1 MAEKHLY
8 FCNILVSRWVNALQT
23 KGLRLQHSLQSG
35 MDQSSDQSSVQSNAQ
50 SYSESNSFTSMNSSP
65 VQPNGQGSGIPKL
78 PIKSILVVK
87 WDEIGDMAAAVHVFG
102 TLKSAY
108 PEAELHVLCKPFVST
123 LIAGDPA
130 IDKVFT
136 NIADWQQR
144 YDVVVE
150 LRGTWQTLWK
160 SLSRRTMPKYRV
172 DRGWV
177 QAGATATTP
186 PVVSAV
192 PINQVSITGRLR
204 LDSSLPRG
212 SFFALP
218 GKGEGLVSELNAQ
231 SQLDTEKFYIDLLS
245 GSDTSLTP
253 EVTAQLPELSDGPHM
268 AYALQWIFF
277 AGLVIY
283 GRILIRRTR

>member
-1 MAEKHLY
+1 MSSQQKVKEPWALFKSIIALLLIILCLWGSQWQYHRGVDRHARNAIIEKR
-8 FCNILVSRWVNALQT
+8 I
-23 KGLRLQHSLQSG
+23 
-35 MDQSSDQSSVQSNAQ
+35 AQ
-50 SYSESNSFTSMNSSP
+50 SPIELNTVKGDLADYEWQRVVVTGTFNPDKQILLRNRYNDGKYGYEVLTLFTSTDN
-65 VQPNGQGSGIPKL
+65 
-78 PIKSILVVK
+78 KSF
-87 WDEIGDMAAAVHVFG
+87 W
-102 TLKSAY
+102 
-108 PEAELHVLCKPFVST
+108 
-123 LIAGDPA
+123 
-130 IDKVFT
+130 
-136 NIADWQQR
+136 
-144 YDVVVE
+144 
-150 LRGTWQTLWK
+150 
-160 SLSRRTMPKYRV
+160 V

-186 PVVSAV
+186 PVVTALPSGE
-192 PINQVSITGRLR
+192 VSISGRLR

-245 GSDTSLTP
+245 GSEKSLTP

-277 AGLVIY
+277 GGLVLY

>member
-1 MAEKHLY
+1 MTSTQKTKEPWALFKSLVALLLII
-8 FCNILVSRWVNALQT
+8 FCLWGSQWQYHRGVDRHARNAVIEE
-23 KGLRLQHSLQSG
+23 RI
-35 MDQSSDQSSVQSNAQ
+35 A
-50 SYSESNSFTSMNSSP
+50 
-65 VQPNGQGSGIPKL
+65 
-78 PIKSILVVK
+78 
-87 WDEIGDMAAAVHVFG
+87 
-102 TLKSAY
+102 KSAI
-108 PEAELHVLCKPFVST
+108 ELNSVTDNLPDNEWQTVST
-123 LIAGDPA
+123 AGTFD
-130 IDKVFT
+130 IEKQILLR
-136 NIADWQQR
+136 NR
-144 YDVVVE
+144 YNDGKYGYEV
-150 LRGTWQTLWK
+150 LTLFRSNENK
-160 SLSRRTMPKYRV
+160 SFWV

-186 PVVSAV
+186 PVVTAL
-192 PINQVSITGRLR
+192 PQGEVSITGRLR

-218 GKGEGLVSELNAQ
+218 GKGEGLVAELNAQ

-277 AGLVIY
+277 GGLVIY